1 MAAIT
6 MLASTKMTISTCTQ
20 IQNGDIRRP
29 A

>member
-1 MAAIT
+1 MAAMT
-6 MLASTKMTISTCTQ
+6 MLISTKITISTCTQ